1 MSEITR
7 TGVFVVVAAASM
19 GLALTMAPSTDLKPG
34 EIVAA
39 KLGEQFYPD
48 FKDPNEPT
56 SLSVVTFNE
65 KDATAKPFSV
75 QFKDGLWS
83 IPSHHNYP
91 ADGAERLAKTSAS
104 AIGIKREEIRS
115 NSAEDHVE
123 LGVVDPLDQDGKKL
137 KGRGQRITLKKGDS
151 TVMDLVIG
159 KQVRNR
165 QGFYYVRKPDE
176 KSTYVAKIDIDIS
189 TKFADWVETDLLK
202 LDRDDLRVVSMN
214 NYSIDEAAGRIV
226 DGDIVELS
234 REKSGEPWKLKGL
247 DEKAEEL
254 ETAKVND
261 LVNTLDD
268 LKLSGIRPKPE
279 GLSEDLKLNQ
289 GIQLDPTTAMDLRS
303 RGYFVVQGQ
312 LLSNEGQLDAST
324 EKGVVYTLRF
334 GEIFAGEDMAVE
346 AGIEADKKAA
356 DTSKKEEKKEG
367 DAEKKDEVLPE
378 GTKANRYLFVTAFF
392 DEKLVGPKP
401 VKPTPPDAP
410 KSEDKPATDE
420 QPKPEDKPASE
431 EKPATEAKPEEK
443 SEAKP
448 EEKPEDK
455 ADPKPEAKDE
465 AKPEEKK
472 EEPAADKKPE
482 EKPAAEEKPESKP
495 ATEEKPA
502 APADEAAAKA
512 KAAEKAADAAIR
524 AAEDAKRQYEED
536 LKQYEEDVKK
546 YDEKVKAGK
555 EQVAKLNRRFAD
567 WYYVI
572 SAESFNK
579 LHVARKDIAKAKTPV
594 VDGPAAP
601 KLDAAPKPDAAPKSD
616 EAPKSEPKPEEK
628 PAEKPSDA
636 KPDAPKPEEP
646 KPEDAKP
653 AETKPEEPKAEPK
666 PSDKEEGAKSEGA
679 KPEDGKDAPKAD
691 DAPKPPAT
699 ESPKDE

>member
-1 MSEITR
+1 MQRQDVGRAELESGLGRFDPVLSVGVKSTARTVLSVGECRDMSEITR
-7 TGVFVVVAAASM
+7 TCVFVVVAAASM
-19 GLALTMAPSTDLKPG
+19 GLALTVAPSTDLKPT

-75 QFKDGLWS
+75 QFKDGLWT

-151 TVMDLVIG
+151 TVMDLIIG

-202 LDRDDLRVVSMN
+202 LDRDDLRAVSMN

-226 DGDIVELS
+226 DGDVVELS

-247 DEKAEEL
+247 EEKSEEL

-289 GIQLDPTTAMDLRS
+289 GIQLDPVTAMDLRS
-303 RGYFVVQGQ
+303 RVTSSSRGNCSRTRG
-312 LLSNEGQLDAST
+312 NST
-324 EKGVVYTLRF
+324 LPPRKGWFTPCDSAKSL
-334 GEIFAGEDMAVE
+334 
-346 AGIEADKKAA
+346 
-356 DTSKKEEKKEG
+356 
-367 DAEKKDEVLPE
+367 
-378 GTKANRYLFVTAFF
+378 
-392 DEKLVGPKP
+392 P
-401 VKPTPPDAP
+401 VKTWRSKRGSRPTRKRRTPRRKMKRRTATPPRRTKRCRKGLRP
-410 KSEDKPATDE
+410 T
-420 QPKPEDKPASE
+420 
-431 EKPATEAKPEEK
+431 
-443 SEAKP
+443 
-448 EEKPEDK
+448 
-455 ADPKPEAKDE
+455 
-465 AKPEEKK
+465 
-472 EEPAADKKPE
+472 
-482 EKPAAEEKPESKP
+482 
-495 ATEEKPA
+495 
-502 APADEAAAKA
+502 
-512 KAAEKAADAAIR
+512 AIC
-524 AAEDAKRQYEED
+524 
-536 LKQYEEDVKK
+536 
-546 YDEKVKAGK
+546 
-555 EQVAKLNRRFAD
+555 
-567 WYYVI
+567 
-572 SAESFNK
+572 S
-579 LHVARKDIAKAKTPV
+579 
-594 VDGPAAP
+594 
-601 KLDAAPKPDAAPKSD
+601 
-616 EAPKSEPKPEEK
+616 
-628 PAEKPSDA
+628 
-636 KPDAPKPEEP
+636 
-646 KPEDAKP
+646 
-653 AETKPEEPKAEPK
+653 
-666 PSDKEEGAKSEGA
+666 
-679 KPEDGKDAPKAD
+679 
-691 DAPKPPAT
+691 
-699 ESPKDE
+699 

>member
-1 MSEITR
+1 MSEIAR
-7 TGVFVVVAAASM
+7 TGVFVAAAALSM
-19 GLALTMAPSTDLKPG
+19 GLAYTMAPSVDLKPS

-75 QFKDGLWS
+75 QFKDGLWT

-104 AIGIKREEIRS
+104 AIGIKRDELRS
-115 NSAEDHVE
+115 GSAEDHVE

-151 TVMDLVIG
+151 TLMDLIIG

-165 QGFYYVRKPDE
+165 QGFYYVRKPEE
-176 KSTYVAKIDIDIS
+176 KSTYVAKIDIDLS

-226 DGDIVELS
+226 DGDLVELS
-234 REKSGEPWKLKGL
+234 RDKSGEPWKLKGL
-247 DEKAEEL
+247 DDKSEEL

-268 LKLSGIRPKPE
+268 LKLTGIRRKPE
-279 GLSEDLKLNQ
+279 GLSDDLKLNQ
-289 GIQLDPTTAMDLRS
+289 GIQLDQVAAMDLRS

-334 GEIFAGEDMAVE
+334 GEIFAGDDMAVE

-356 DTSKKEEKKEG
+356 DAEAKKDG
-367 DAEKKDEVLPE
+367 DAAKKDEVLPE
-378 GTKANRYLFVTAFF
+378 GPKANRYLFVTAFF
-392 DEKLVGPKP
+392 DENLVGPKP
-401 VKPTPPDAP
+401 VKPTPPEAP
-410 KSEDKPATDE
+410 QA
-420 QPKPEDKPASE
+420 E
-431 EKPATEAKPEEK
+431 EKPAEEKPAASDKPEAKEEPKPDEPKPEEKKDAAEKADGNKQGSRGGVRTTTVAAADDRLIVALVQDEQADEKKEEAKPEEPT
-443 SEAKP
+443 A
-448 EEKPEDK
+448 EK
-455 ADPKPEAKDE
+455 KDE
-465 AKPEEKK
+465 AKK
-472 EEPAADKKPE
+472 EEPKPDAEPAPAGKPADKPT
-482 EKPAAEEKPESKP
+482 EKPADDP
-495 ATEEKPA
+495 
-502 APADEAAAKA
+502 AAKA
-512 KAAEKAADAAIR
+512 KAAEDAALR
-524 AAEDAKRQYEED
+524 AAEDAKIKYEDD
-536 LKQYEEDVKK
+536 LKQYEDDLKK
-546 YDEKVKAGK
+546 YEEKVKAGK

-579 LHVARKDIAKAKTPV
+579 LHVARKDVVKSKTPV

-601 KLDAAPKPDAAPKSD
+601 KTDADPKTEAAPKPEPQPKPEDASKP
-616 EAPKSEPKPEEK
+616 EEPAKPADKPEEK
-628 PAEKPSDA
+628 PEAKPED
-636 KPDAPKPEEP
+636 KPDAPKGDDE

-653 AETKPEEPKAEPK
+653 
-666 PSDKEEGAKSEGA
+666 DA
-679 KPEDGKDAPKAD
+679 KPEVKPD
-691 DAPKPPAT
+691 DAPKPADA
-699 ESPKDE
+699 PKSE